1 MSDGVQFS
9 LTGLDS
15 LLGKLDAVKHDVRYR
30 GGRFALRKAAQVIRD
45 QAKRNAERIDDPE
58 TGRVI
63 ADNIA
68 ERWGSRRFK
77 NTGDLSFR
85 IGVLTG
91 SVRQMMR
98 GNPDTGKG
106 GATPHAMLVELG
118 TEKSRAQPYLRPAAD
133 QAMHAAINTFV
144 TEYEKALDRAIKR
157 ASKSAVR

>member
-1 MSDGVQFS
+1 MSDSIQFN
-9 LTGLDS
+9 LIGIDS
-15 LLGKLDAVKHDVRYR
+15 LLGKLEAVTHDVKYK

-58 TGRVI
+58 TGRKI

-68 ERWGSRRFK
+68 ERWGSKRFRA
-77 NTGDLSFR
+77 TGDLSYR

-91 SVRQMMR
+91 TIRQMER
-98 GNPDTGKG
+98 GNPDTGIG

-118 TEKSRAQPYLRPAAD
+118 TEKTQAQPYLRKAAD
-133 QAMHAAINTFV
+133 QATHEALNTFC

-157 ASKSAVR
+157 ANKSVVK

>member
-1 MSDGVQFS
+1 MSDNVQFN
-9 LTGLDS
+9 LVGLDS

-45 QAKRNAERIDDPE
+45 QAKRTAARIDDPE

-77 NTGDLSFR
+77 STGDLSFR

-98 GNPDTGKG
+98 GNPDTG
-106 GATPHAMLVELG
+106 
-118 TEKSRAQPYLRPAAD
+118 
-133 QAMHAAINTFV
+133 
-144 TEYEKALDRAIKR
+144 
-157 ASKSAVR
+157 